1 MTNQE
6 IKKMAKDY
14 WLPGKRN
21 NDPSFDEVGFAR
33 AILSRAIP
41 EGHVV
46 VPGWLPIE
54 SAPKDGTTI
63 LVFFRQHGWMSV
75 EWNDIDQGPDS
86 EFAHWHVTDHKF
98 GPFPVRGY
106 CDGDDLAW
114 MPLPAAPAPEGEA

>member
-46 VPGWLPIE
+46 VPKEPTPE
-54 SAPKDGTTI
+54 MSAKGG
-63 LVFFRQHGWMSV
+63 LSV
-75 EWNDIDQGPDS
+75 L
-86 EFAHWHVTDHKF
+86 
-98 GPFPVRGY
+98 RGY
-106 CDGDDLAW
+106 YSGMKNPDPDDIATAENAYSA
-114 MPLPAAPAPEGEA
+114 MIAAAPANKEG